1 VGHTDG
7 VGFVRVDR
15 RDDPRLRDYA
25 NLKDVTLRKSLEEA
39 HGIFLAEGEK
49 VIRRAV
55 AAGYPVRSFLMTER
69 WIDSLSDV
77 VADTGA
83 PCYVLPPDEMANVTG
98 FHVHRGALAS
108 FARLP
113 LPPVEKIVAEARR
126 VVVLEDIVDH
136 TNVGAIFRSAA
147 AFGVD
152 GVVLAPRCADPL
164 YRRAVK
170 VSMGA
175 VFTLPYARMTR
186 WYDGLST
193 LRDHGF
199 WIDAL
204 TPAPDA
210 VPLEECAVGRDRVAL
225 LLGTEGD
232 GLSARWQRQADVR
245 ARIPINPAI
254 DSLNVAAAAAV
265 ACYVLTR
272 QP

>member
-1 VGHTDG
+1 
-7 VGFVRVDR
+7 
-15 RDDPRLRDYA
+15 
-25 NLKDVTLRKSLEEA
+25 
-39 HGIFLAEGEK
+39 

-55 AAGYPVRSFLMTER
+55 AAGYPPRSFLMTER
-69 WIDSLSDV
+69 WIDSLGDV
-77 VADTGA
+77 VAQTGA
-83 PCYVLPPDEMANVTG
+83 PCYVLPPDEMAGVTG
-98 FHVHRGALAS
+98 FHVHRGAMAS

-113 LPPVEKIVAEARR
+113 LPPGEKVVAEARR
-126 VVVLEDIVDH
+126 IVVLEDIVDH
-136 TNVGAIFRSAA
+136 TNVGAIFRGAA

-164 YRRAVK
+164 YRRSVK

-186 WYDGLST
+186 WYDGLTT

-199 WIDAL
+199 WVVAL

-232 GLSARWQRQADVR
+232 GLTARWQRQADVR